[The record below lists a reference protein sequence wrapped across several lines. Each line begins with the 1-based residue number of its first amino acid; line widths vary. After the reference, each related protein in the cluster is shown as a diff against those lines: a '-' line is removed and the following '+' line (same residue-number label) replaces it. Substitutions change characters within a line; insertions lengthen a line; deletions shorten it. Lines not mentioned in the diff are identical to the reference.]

1 MYDVPVSE
9 LQTGI
14 TVGTDAITG
23 TLKYLSDSNAITDL
37 WGDGNFLAL
46 KFTNMPIGATSVKVG
61 LRPTYGGPGG
71 TTPIDDDSGLVEII
85 NDPDLNGIF
94 MINDKSTQDFKI
106 VVTDGVNT
114 VTKTYDLS
122 GLTCE
127 LF

>member
-1 MYDVPVSE
+1 
-9 LQTGI
+9 
-14 TVGTDAITG
+14 
-23 TLKYLSDSNAITDL
+23 L

-127 LF
+127 SF

>member
-127 LF
+127 SF